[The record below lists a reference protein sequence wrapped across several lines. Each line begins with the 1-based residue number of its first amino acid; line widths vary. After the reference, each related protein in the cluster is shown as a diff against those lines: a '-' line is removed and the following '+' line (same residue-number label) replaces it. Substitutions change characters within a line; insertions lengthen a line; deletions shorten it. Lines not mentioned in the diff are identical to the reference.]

1 MEQHL
6 SDSIPSVENLNVKW
20 CDCTTRFE
28 SLKGEFNLKA
38 INIKRNLILKIENL
52 MDEITSIWKDIET
65 TLDKNLI
72 ESINQHEGENEKL
85 NDKTKLLEIVNKI
98 LKDDIATKQKLIDSL
113 LQHNNLW
120 IIAELLTPPAKIVVK
135 AETKM

>member
-1 MEQHL
+1 M

-20 CDCTTRFE
+20 CDCTTRLE
-28 SLKGEFNLKA
+28 SFKGEFNLKA
-38 INIKRNLILKIENL
+38 INIKRSLILKIENL

-85 NDKTKLLEIVNKI
+85 NDKIKLLEIVNKI

-120 IIAELLTPPAKIVVK
+120 IIAELLTPAAKIVVK